1 MPERTAAGI
10 TPESKIGD
18 LLERW
23 PALEAVLLDLS
34 PHFRALRNPVLRRTI
49 AKVATLRQVSTVS
62 GVPLGTLVERLR
74 AGAGL
79 PPLTVAAEGAGAAAE
94 RPSWLADT
102 VAVARTH
109 DARAAI
115 EAGEHPMPRVMAD
128 LAALP
133 AGEVYLLV
141 TPFVPAPLVD
151 LAREKGFESFS
162 VAETEGSVRTYFRRS
177 AAPDPA
183 PGEGAC

>member
-1 MPERTAAGI
+1 MPESAAAAI

-23 PALEAVLLDLS
+23 PGLESVLLDLS
-34 PHFRALRNPVLRRTI
+34 PHFRALQNPVLRRTI
-49 AKVATLRQVSTVS
+49 ARVATLRQVSKVS
-62 GVPLGTLVERLR
+62 GVPLGALLERLR

-79 PPLTVAAEGAGAAAE
+79 PPLAVAADDAGAAAE
-94 RPSWLADT
+94 RPRWLGDGA
-102 VAVARTH
+102 AVARTN

-133 AGEVYLLV
+133 AGDIYLLV

-162 VAETEGSVRTYFRRS
+162 VSEAEGLVRTYFRRGGT
-177 AAPDPA
+177 PDPA
-183 PGEGAC
+183 SREGGC

>member
-1 MPERTAAGI
+1 MPECAASAASI
-10 TPESKIGD
+10 TPDSKLGD

-23 PALEAVLLDLS
+23 PGLEAVLLELS
-34 PHFRALRNPVLRRTI
+34 PHFRALRNPVLRRTV
-49 AKVATLRQVSTVS
+49 ARVATLRQVSSVS
-62 GVPLGTLVERLR
+62 GVPLGTLVARLR

-79 PPLTVAAEGAGAAAE
+79 TPLALADEPGAPPAE
-94 RPSWLADT
+94 RPAWASERAAL
-102 VAVARTH
+102 RTH

-133 AGEVYLLV
+133 GDAVYQLV

-151 LAREKGFESFS
+151 LARTKGFASYSAVEADSL
-162 VAETEGSVRTYFRRS
+162 VRTFFRRDG
-177 AAPDPA
+177 ARPA
-183 PGEGAC
+183 GE